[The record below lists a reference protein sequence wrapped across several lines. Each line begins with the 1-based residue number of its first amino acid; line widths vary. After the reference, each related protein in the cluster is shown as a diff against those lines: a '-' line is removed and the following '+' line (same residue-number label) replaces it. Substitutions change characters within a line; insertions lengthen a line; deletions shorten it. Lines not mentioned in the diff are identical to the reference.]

1 VDGLWLTKSEGV
13 GLIVRAIIV
22 SKIFN
27 LCGLD
32 PPTSQTVGVGVTDGQ
47 TDGRYAMAI
56 AMHRAVK
63 TLDCHGDA
71 PK

>member
-1 VDGLWLTKSEGV
+1 MDGLWLTKSECV

-27 LCGLD
+27 LSGLD

-56 AMHRAVK
+56 AMHRPVK
-63 TLDCHGDA
+63 TLDRHGDA